1 MGELEIEAARAFGD
15 HAGMCPECATAW
27 RLAQAWADQVS
38 RTRLAVRRRTGIYAL
53 VAAAALA
60 LAFVLLPSG
69 PGLRPPVMRSP
80 DKAAASSLLDEDAV
94 LSVREAVLRW
104 SAGPEGARYDVR
116 VTDTALRAIAG
127 AAALSEPEY
136 QVPLESLADL
146 ADGDRILWQV
156 ETVLPDGSR
165 STSETF
171 SARIRRP

>member
-1 MGELEIEAARAFGD
+1 M
-15 HAGMCPECATAW
+15 
-27 RLAQAWADQVS
+27 
-38 RTRLAVRRRTGIYAL
+38 
-53 VAAAALA
+53 
-60 LAFVLLPSG
+60 
-69 PGLRPPVMRSP
+69 
-80 DKAAASSLLDEDAV
+80 